1 MNLQNIASSPRI
13 IQLGMWFSQ
22 HAPEKV
28 GHRFSWWVAD
38 IVCRVKPT
46 VYQIVQAN
54 LSQVLGPDA
63 QGQDLEQS
71 VRQVFYTAVRGY
83 FDLFRALQ
91 LPREELEA
99 LVDFPEQARAFA
111 RSLWHSKGGSV
122 LVFPHLGNFD
132 LAAQALGRFLPEPQ
146 VLTLPNPSPGFQL
159 ANRLRKSTGVEVTP
173 LSASA
178 LRQAIKRLRRG
189 GLVSVAA
196 DRPVSDLDEA
206 IPFFGRPARVPSG
219 HIRLALKTNA
229 LVVVACCFLSA
240 ETGKYTIHIEPPL
253 ELLRTGNHEEEVQL
267 NMRRVLD
274 VMETVIHRWTWQW
287 QMFVP
292 VWPEPLEP

>member
-1 MNLQNIASSPRI
+1 MNLQSIASNPRS
-13 IQLGMWFSQ
+13 IQLGMWFSR
-22 HAPEKV
+22 HAPERV
-28 GHRFSWWVAD
+28 GHRLSWWAAD
-38 IVCRVKPT
+38 VVCRAKPT
-46 VYQIVQAN
+46 VYRIVQAN

-63 QGQDLEQS
+63 QGQALERS

-99 LVDFPEQARAFA
+99 MVDFPEQARTFA
-111 RSLWHSKGGSV
+111 RSLWNRKGGSV

-132 LAAQALGRFLPEPQ
+132 IAAQAIGSYLPEPQ
-146 VLTLPNPSPGFQL
+146 VLTLPDPSPGFQL
-159 ANRLRKSTGVEVTP
+159 TNELRKRTGVEVTP

-196 DRPVSDLDEA
+196 DRPVSDLDEP
-206 IPFFGRPARVPSG
+206 IPFFGRLARVPSG

-229 LVVVACCFLSA
+229 LVVVACCFLSPK
-240 ETGKYTIHIEPPL
+240 TGKYTVHIEPPL
-253 ELLRTGNHEEEVQL
+253 EMLRTGDREEEVEL

-274 VMETVIHRWTWQW
+274 VMETVIRRWTWQW

-292 VWPEPLEP
+292 VWPIPLEP